1 MREGVFGD
9 SLLSSLSLLSRSLFP
24 VFFLGLWFVVFHL
37 GFGFGLRY
45 RIQEHSVSLFLIFYR
60 KWEGGFLN
68 MEDLQSSSPGAAWEA
83 QFPAKTKNKTLAD
96 KTTSHK
102 TANKWIEIPKPK
114 SQSPLNPK
122 PEKEG
127 KHQPRRYLSFAV
139 LLK

>member
-1 MREGVFGD
+1 MAT
-9 SLLSSLSLLSRSLFP
+9 P
-24 VFFLGLWFVVFHL
+24 FFLRCPFSPVLFFPFSFVVCGLWFSIWGLGL
-37 GFGFGLRY
+37 GFDTRY
-45 RIQEHSVSLFLIFYR
+45 RSTELLFLIFYR
-60 KWEGGFLN
+60 KWEGEFLN
-68 MEDLQSSSPGAAWEA
+68 MEDLQSSSSGEAWEA

-102 TANKWIEIPKPK
+102 TANKWIETPKPK